1 MASSGRGDLDQ
12 PSGSATKG
20 DGHNHPDAPVELTFS
35 FGPFRLSPRRQLLL
49 KGETP
54 VSLGSRAF
62 ELLHALVEHA
72 GEVIDKDSLMTR
84 AWSDVTVD
92 ESNLRAQ
99 ITSLRRVLAEG
110 GTGENYVVTL
120 PGRGY
125 RFVAVVARSTS
136 DAAQPED
143 IDKARNLLDRP
154 TRLIG
159 RAEIIAMVSSR
170 LQRSRFVTITGPAGI
185 GKTSVALAVADKL
198 LPSYRGGAR
207 FVDLA
212 PLKDP
217 RLVPSALASV
227 LGVAVRS
234 ENPYPA
240 LISFLKDKQILIVLD
255 NCEHV
260 LLAAA
265 DLAEELLKGV
275 PGVHVLATS
284 REPLRAQD
292 ERVQRLPPLET
303 APPSAA
309 LTAAE
314 AYAYPAIQLFVERAT
329 ASAGGYEFTDE
340 DAQVVAQICRRLDG
354 IALAIELA
362 AGRVDAFGVR
372 GVASRLDDRF
382 RLLTRGRRTALPR
395 HQTLGAAFDWSYE
408 LLSETERAIMRRL
421 GTFAGRFTMDAAIA
435 VTGDAEIAAAVVDE
449 TVADLVEKS
458 LVVAD
463 VGDATVFYRLTDTAR
478 AYALKKL
485 TGNGEAQAVT
495 RQHALYFLEQFE
507 RAHSDWATWPTAE
520 WLAAYAAKIDDLRSA
535 LDWAFSPGGDA
546 GVGIALTVAAVPLWF
561 EMSLMEECRT
571 RAERALTTLEIGS
584 INDDRRR
591 MLLYAA
597 VAWSQMYTAGSGRD
611 TGAAWATTAEI
622 AEALNDTDYR
632 LRALWGTWATHIN
645 RGEFGA
651 ALSLAKR
658 FSEFAETAAD
668 KNDRLIGDRLT
679 GVALHFLGDQ
689 PGARLHLERMLAS
702 YVAPVQRSHAARFQF
717 HQQVSAR
724 MTLARV
730 LWLQGFPEQAL
741 SCVESNIEHA
751 LAIDHA
757 LSLCNAL
764 ANAACPIALLAGNM
778 AAAEYYTRM
787 LLRQTER
794 EAFDIWHAFG
804 RCFEGELHV
813 KRGHLAAGLQQLQ
826 TGVDE
831 LRRAGFSQYLTTFL
845 GRLAEGLA
853 AAGET
858 RQALAIIDEA
868 IKRNGQSEERWCT
881 PELLRIKAAVIL
893 QHGADHAA
901 AAAERDFLES
911 IQLARRQEA
920 LAWELRTATS
930 LARLW
935 LDQGRINEA
944 HELISPVFGRFR
956 EGHQTDDL
964 RAANSLLGDLAGH
977 R

>member
-1 MASSGRGDLDQ
+1 MAPSSRGDLNH
-12 PSGSATKG
+12 PSASATEG
-20 DGHNHPDAPVELTFS
+20 DGNNRVDAPVELTFS
-35 FGPFRLSPRRQLLL
+35 FGPFRLFPRRQLLL
-49 KGETP
+49 KRDTP
-54 VSLGSRAF
+54 VPLGSRAF

-72 GEVIDKDSLMTR
+72 GEIVDKDSLMTR

-99 ITSLRRVLAEG
+99 ITGLRRVLADG

-125 RFVAVVARSTS
+125 RFVAVVARSTGE
-136 DAAQPED
+136 AE
-143 IDKARNLLDRP
+143 IKETDKARTPLDRP

-159 RAEIIAMVSSR
+159 RADIIAMVGNR

-217 RLVPSALASV
+217 GLVPSALASV

-240 LISFLKDKQILIVLD
+240 LISFLKDKQTLIVLD

-260 LLAAA
+260 LMAAA
-265 DLAEELLKGV
+265 GLAEELLKAV

-303 APPSAA
+303 APVAAA

-314 AYAYPAIQLFVERAT
+314 AYTYPAVQLFVERAT
-329 ASAGGYEFTDE
+329 ANAGGYEFKDE
-340 DAQVVAQICRRLDG
+340 DVQFVAQICRRLDG

-372 GVASRLDDRF
+372 GVARRLDDRF
-382 RLLTRGRRTALPR
+382 QLLTRGRRTALPR

-421 GTFAGRFTMDAAIA
+421 GIFAGRFTMDAAIA
-435 VTGDAEIAAAVVDE
+435 VAGSADIAPAVVDE

-463 VGDATVFYRLTDTAR
+463 VGDAAVFYRLTDTAR

-485 TGNGEAQAVT
+485 SENGEAQAFA
-495 RQHALYFLEQFE
+495 RQHASHFREQFE
-507 RAHSDWATWPTAE
+507 RAQSDWATWPTAE
-520 WLAAYAAKIDDLRSA
+520 WLATYAAKLDDLRSA
-535 LDWAFSPGGDA
+535 LDWAFSPSGDA
-546 GVGIALTVAAVPLWF
+546 EAGIALTVAAEPLWF

-571 RAERALTTLEIGS
+571 CAERALTTLEKSGIS
-584 INDDRRR
+584 DERRR

-611 TGAAWATTAEI
+611 TGAAWATTAGI

-632 LRALWGTWATHIN
+632 LRALWGLWATQIN
-645 RGEFGA
+645 RGKFGA
-651 ALSLAKR
+651 ARTMAKR
-658 FSEFAETAAD
+658 FSELAETVAD

-689 PGARLHLERMLAS
+689 PAARLHLERMLAG

-741 SCVESNIEHA
+741 SCVETNIEHA
-751 LAIDHA
+751 LAIDHT

-764 ANAACPIALLAGNM
+764 ANAACPIALVTGDLE
-778 AAAEYYTRM
+778 AAEYYIKM

-804 RCFEGELHV
+804 RCFEGELDV
-813 KRGHLAAGLQQLQ
+813 KRGHLPPGLERLRAG
-826 TGVDE
+826 VEE
-831 LRRAGFSQYLTTFL
+831 LRRAGFGQYLTTFL
-845 GRLAEGLA
+845 GRLAVGLA
-853 AAGET
+853 AAGDAP
-858 RQALAIIDEA
+858 QALATIDEA

-881 PELLRIKAAVIL
+881 PELLRIKGAVVLQQEGDNAAAV
-893 QHGADHAA
+893 
-901 AAAERDFLES
+901 AERDFLES
-911 IQLARRQEA
+911 VHLARTQEA

-935 LDQGRINEA
+935 LDQGRTSEA
-944 HELISPVFGRFR
+944 YELISPVFGRFR

-964 RAANSLLGDLAGH
+964 RAANTLLGDLARH